1 MSVYI
6 AENLGSFGTQYYKD
20 DIAENWELLP
30 PKWKKSIF
38 SILQSRHCRKFGNI
52 SQQNIGSIHS
62 PNNSDTTENLGTHGT
77 NLVRSLDS
85 PYYRGDIAE
94 NLGTFPTKMEGV

>member
-1 MSVYI
+1 MNVYI

-20 DIAENWELLP
+20 NIAENWELLS

-62 PNNSDTTENLGTHGT
+62 PTNNDTAENLGTHA
-77 NLVRSLDS
+77 
-85 PYYRGDIAE
+85 P
-94 NLGTFPTKMEGV
+94 KK

>member
-20 DIAENWELLP
+20 NIAENWELLP

-62 PNNSDTTENLGTHGT
+62 PNNSDTAENLGTHA
-77 NLVRSLDS
+77 
-85 PYYRGDIAE
+85 P
-94 NLGTFPTKMEGV
+94 KK